1 MWTVILL
8 GTTRYFELH
17 VKPVE
22 ITDIKYTYHQIMK
35 LKWTFLFLELISKNK
50 AALIIVAEVGR
61 VEYSK
66 ISSQR
71 FGWTRIRDLFP
82 YAIVERATCIKK
94 LPTSIRIHSGRNL
107 DTNFDYYSQKSF
119 FYISKSHELFCIYFI
134 SLRIFCE
141 ILRFYI
147 GKL

>member
-1 MWTVILL
+1 METVILF
-8 GTTRYFELH
+8 GSTRYFELH

-107 DTNFDYYSQKSF
+107 DTNFDYYSRKKFLLYFKIKYEDSF
-119 FYISKSHELFCIYFI
+119 AFI
-134 SLRIFCE
+134 S
-141 ILRFYI
+141 ILRNSQ
-147 GKL
+147 GS